1 MVKIF
6 GQNETNLLAKS
17 LRRERKIRK
26 PKMKVSGRRVKNLA
40 KLILEKAK
48 KQI

>member
-1 MVKIF
+1 MDEKNF
-6 GQNETNLLAKS
+6 SKS
-17 LRRERKIRK
+17 LRRERKTRK

-48 KQI
+48 K